1 MHIGITGV
9 ILTDMKTAIS
19 IPDELFEAADRAAK
33 MLEVSRSELYA
44 TAVLEYVNRHR
55 NKDITEKLDEV
66 YASNDS
72 SVDPNLT
79 NVQLKLLSK
88 EKW

>member
-1 MHIGITGV
+1 
-9 ILTDMKTAIS
+9 MKTAIS

-33 MLEVSRSELYA
+33 TLGVSRSELYA
-44 TAVLEYVNRHR
+44 TAVLEYMNRLR
-55 NKDITEKLDEV
+55 SKDITEKLNEV

-72 SVDPNLT
+72 TLNPKLESM
-79 NVQLKLLSK
+79 QLKLLSR